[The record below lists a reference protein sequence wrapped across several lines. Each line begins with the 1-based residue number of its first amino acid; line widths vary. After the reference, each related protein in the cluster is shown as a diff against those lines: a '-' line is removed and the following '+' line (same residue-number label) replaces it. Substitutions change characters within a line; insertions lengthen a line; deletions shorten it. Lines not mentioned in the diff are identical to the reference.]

1 MVGGNSSEVTLS
13 AAARQQRFPRRPRQ
27 ADIAELAGVSQATVS
42 LILNGRDAGW
52 QIALETR
59 VRVLQ
64 AAKQLGYVADPAA
77 RKLAGG
83 SNQLLGLYTFEPVFP
98 VNHRDFYYPFLRG
111 VEEEAANSGFDL
123 LLFTSAGPDGSREIY
138 RDGVNRLLLADG
150 CVLLGRHAPMGEL
163 TKLVMANFPFVF
175 IGRRDIP
182 GGGLTYVTSD
192 YASATAEIV
201 EHLAELGHRKV
212 LYLGEAKTREPSV
225 DRQRGFELGVE
236 RLQLDPALTAI
247 YRGGADSITPQQLR
261 TWLADGVTAFCCE
274 VFLADAFDGAAKAL
288 GAAAPKDFSLAV
300 LGDRPGYTSAEDDWT
315 RFSIP
320 RREVGDA
327 AVRLLLELLDT
338 GPTRLEAREVL
349 LPCRFVDGKTTGPP
363 P

>member
-1 MVGGNSSEVTLS
+1 M
-13 AAARQQRFPRRPRQ
+13 PRRARQ
-27 ADIAELAGVSQATVS
+27 ADIASLAGVSQATVS

-64 AAKQLGYVADPAA
+64 AARQLGYVADPAA

-83 SNQLLGLYTFEPVFP
+83 SNRILGLYTFEAVFP
-98 VNHRDFYYPFLRG
+98 VDQRDFYYPFLRG

-150 CVLLGRHAPMGEL
+150 CVLLGRHAPVAEL
-163 TKLVMANFPFVF
+163 TQLVKANFPFVF

-192 YASATAEIV
+192 YTGATADV
-201 EHLAELGHRKV
+201 VSHLAELGHRSMV
-212 LYLGEAKTREPSV
+212 YLGEGDAREPSI

-236 RLQLDPALTAI
+236 RDNLDRQRNVVHRGPPDSVTPERLTA
-247 YRGGADSITPQQLR
+247 
-261 TWLADGVTAFCCE
+261 WLDEGVTAFCTE
-274 VFLADAFDGAAKAL
+274 IFLVDAFEAAADAVGKR
-288 GAAAPKDFSLAV
+288 APHDFSLAV
-300 LGDRPGYTSAEDDWT
+300 LGDRPGYMPAEDRRT

-320 RREVGDA
+320 RREVGSA
-327 AVRLLLELLDT
+327 AVRLLLEIL
-338 GPTRLEAREVL
+338 GSWPEREEPRQVL
-349 LPCRFVDGKTTGPP
+349 LPCSLIPGDTTGPP
-363 P
+363 PTRG